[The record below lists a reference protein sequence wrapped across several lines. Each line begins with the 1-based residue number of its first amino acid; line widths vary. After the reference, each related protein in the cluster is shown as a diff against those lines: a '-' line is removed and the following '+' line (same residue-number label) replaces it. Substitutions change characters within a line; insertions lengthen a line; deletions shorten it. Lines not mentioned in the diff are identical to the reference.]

1 MRKKFIKILFVIIK
15 LICYSEFVCRK
26 MFFSLKKE
34 VYILRKKSHILLA
47 RYLADQMPS
56 NVSLQSHRKAF
67 CLGNILP
74 DIQPSF
80 VTKRHEYFGTFD
92 EVQGKIKRLI
102 QLEPTCNDR
111 VFWRRAGEVL
121 HYIADY
127 FTFPHNKTFD
137 GTLRQHNS
145 YEKHLKNEL
154 KAFVLEGKADMYAEN
169 GIRFETLNQ
178 LLQYIKE
185 HHRRYLN
192 RKRNI
197 EDDIHYIL
205 SVCYQVFQGIFQL
218 CKRAEENQFSVMT
231 V

>member
-1 MRKKFIKILFVIIK
+1 MLVTANNLFAQ
-15 LICYSEFVCRK
+15 
-26 MFFSLKKE
+26 KE
-34 VYILRKKSHILLA
+34 VFILRKKSHILLA
-47 RYLADQMPS
+47 RYLADQMPA
-56 NVSLQSHRKAF
+56 NESLQSHRKAF

-92 EVQGKIKRLI
+92 EVQGKIRRLV
-102 QLEPTCNDR
+102 QSGAGYNDR
-111 VFWRRAGEVL
+111 VFWRRSGEVM

-137 GTLRQHNS
+137 GTFYQHNT

-154 KAFVLEGKADMYAEN
+154 KAFVLEGKADVYAEKK
-169 GIRFETLNQ
+169 IHFETLNQ

-192 RKRNI
+192 CKRNI
-197 EDDIHYIL
+197 DDDIHYIL
-205 SVCYQVFQGIFQL
+205 TVCYQVFQGLFQL
-218 CKRAEENQFSVMT
+218 CRKNGIADYAYAVM
-231 V
+231 

>member
-1 MRKKFIKILFVIIK
+1 MVTVNCFL
-15 LICYSEFVCRK
+15 SE
-26 MFFSLKKE
+26 KE
-34 VYILRKKSHILLA
+34 VKNVQKKSHILLA
-47 RYLADQMPS
+47 RYLADQMPA
-56 NVSLQSHRKAF
+56 NESLQSHRKAF

-92 EVQGKIKRLI
+92 EVQGKIRRLV
-102 QLEPTCNDR
+102 QSGAGYNDR
-111 VFWRRAGEVL
+111 VFWRRSGEVM

-137 GTLRQHNS
+137 GTLYQHNT

-154 KAFVLEGKADMYAEN
+154 KAFVLEGKADVYTEKE
-169 GIRFETLNQ
+169 IHFETLNQ

-192 RKRNI
+192 CKRNI
-197 EDDIHYIL
+197 DDDIHYIL
-205 SVCYQVFQGIFQL
+205 TVCYQVFQGLFQL
-218 CKRAEENQFSVMT
+218 CRKNGIADYAYAVM
-231 V
+231 

>member
-1 MRKKFIKILFVIIK
+1 MVTVNCFL
-15 LICYSEFVCRK
+15 SE
-26 MFFSLKKE
+26 KE
-34 VYILRKKSHILLA
+34 VFIVRKKSHILLA
-47 RYLADQMPS
+47 RYLADQMPA
-56 NVSLQSHRKAF
+56 NESLQSHRKAF

-92 EVQGKIKRLI
+92 EVQGKIRRLV
-102 QLEPTCNDR
+102 QSGAGYNDR
-111 VFWRRAGEVL
+111 VFWRRSGEVM

-137 GTLRQHNS
+137 GTLYQHNT

-154 KAFVLEGKADMYAEN
+154 KAFVLEGKADVYTEKE
-169 GIRFETLNQ
+169 IHFETLNQ

-192 RKRNI
+192 GKRNI
-197 EDDIHYIL
+197 DDDIHYIL
-205 SVCYQVFQGIFQL
+205 TVCYQVFQGLFQL
-218 CKRAEENQFSVMT
+218 CRKNGIADYAYAVM
-231 V
+231 

>member
-1 MRKKFIKILFVIIK
+1 MQARFVGLHLFAGSLILEK
-15 LICYSEFVCRK
+15 QHKTTKTEYK
-26 MFFSLKKE
+26 YHK
-34 VYILRKKSHILLA
+34 
-47 RYLADQMPS
+47 
-56 NVSLQSHRKAF
+56 KAF

-92 EVQGKIKRLI
+92 EVQGKIRRLV
-102 QLEPTCNDR
+102 QSGAGYNDR
-111 VFWRRAGEVL
+111 VFWRRSGEVM

-137 GTLRQHNS
+137 GTLYQHNT

-154 KAFVLEGKADMYAEN
+154 KAFVLEGKADVYTEKE
-169 GIRFETLNQ
+169 IHFETLNQ

-192 RKRNI
+192 CKRNI
-197 EDDIHYIL
+197 DDDIHYIL
-205 SVCYQVFQGIFQL
+205 TVCYQVFQGLFQL
-218 CKRAEENQFSVMT
+218 CRKNGIADYAYAVM
-231 V
+231 